1 MGITNNFFILAGW
14 CTKRKIPFNFNIC
27 KCTHLIWRLR
37 GVRFYWHFLKDKI
50 TPYRILQKTTW
61 RYEALTYN
69 RSLSEKKRKQKEEL
83 DNKYLGP
90 PGS

>member
-50 TPYRILQKTTW
+50 TPYRIFQ
-61 RYEALTYN
+61 
-69 RSLSEKKRKQKEEL
+69 
-83 DNKYLGP
+83 
-90 PGS
+90 